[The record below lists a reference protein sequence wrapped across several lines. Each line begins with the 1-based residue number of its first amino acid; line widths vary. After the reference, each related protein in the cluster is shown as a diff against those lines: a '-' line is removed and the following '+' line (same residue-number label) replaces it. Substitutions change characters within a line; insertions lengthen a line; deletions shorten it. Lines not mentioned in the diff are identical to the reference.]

1 MCGVDLH
8 LSGQFGRDTADRMVL
23 RVGQF
28 ISVLGAEQVSA
39 PGGPVEHGAAGED
52 CDRLAAPVQNV
63 TDVVMS
69 MPWGVHDLERRR
81 SRVDDIAVDD
91 CSALV
96 FDRIAV
102 RDDVFGTRG
111 ARKFQAASDVV
122 VVDVS
127 FPARG

>member
-1 MCGVDLH
+1 M
-8 LSGQFGRDTADRMVL
+8 
-23 RVGQF
+23 
-28 ISVLGAEQVSA
+28 
-39 PGGPVEHGAAGED
+39 
-52 CDRLAAPVQNV
+52 
-63 TDVVMS
+63 
-69 MPWGVHDLERRR
+69 HDLERRR

-127 FPARG
+127 FTARG